1 MEYINEIIDKN
12 ERMLWSG
19 KPNFLPFVA
28 GSIFVSLFGLLFM
41 AVPLLGFIASGQI
54 MFLILPHF
62 WIGLIVFLG
71 GPAYS
76 WFVYKY
82 VEYAIT
88 DKRVII
94 KSGLVGRDFKTVD
107 YDQITNVEV
116 NVSIWDKLLAK
127 SSGTICI
134 FSAGTISY
142 GKHGP
147 YATPYRL
154 SNIPNPY
161 EVFKLFKK
169 TSFDVKSDMEYPN
182 KYRPHDNPGY
192 NTKYKPY

>member
-1 MEYINEIIDKN
+1 
-12 ERMLWSG
+12 
-19 KPNFLPFVA
+19 
-28 GSIFVSLFGLLFM
+28 
-41 AVPLLGFIASGQI
+41 
-54 MFLILPHF
+54 
-62 WIGLIVFLG
+62 
-71 GPAYS
+71 
-76 WFVYKY
+76 
-82 VEYAIT
+82 
-88 DKRVII
+88 
-94 KSGLVGRDFKTVD
+94 
-107 YDQITNVEV
+107 V